1 MDPQEMLPPPE
12 REHAAESADSF
23 ESVNETERAKQVERK
38 SGPVSGFGAVG
49 ATAVDDA
56 KSQVSSA
63 VGVSLGTTST
73 GATTQLDTPMIAD
86 DLDLIEKEWVK
97 KAKDIVAM
105 TIGDPYRQNQQIS
118 EMKVDYIK
126 KRYNKDI
133 KLRKE

>member
-1 MDPQEMLPPPE
+1 MLPPPE
-12 REHAAESADSF
+12 REHGLESAESF
-23 ESVNETERAKQVERK
+23 ETVSETESAKQIERK
-38 SGPVSGFGAVG
+38 SGPASGFGAVD

-56 KSQVSSA
+56 QSQVSSV
-63 VGVSLGTTST
+63 VGASLGMTST
-73 GATTQLDTPMIAD
+73 GATTQLDTPMVAD
-86 DLDLIEKEWVK
+86 DIDLIEKEWVK